1 MEYYET
7 LGVKKDASSTEI
19 KKAYHKLAIKYHPD
33 KAPEDKKEEYTKKFQ
48 KIGEAY
54 EVLSDPDKRKI
65 YDETGSTDFQQGGI
79 NPFDIFAEMF
89 GNSNF
94 PNSGFGG
101 FRMNNNHFMRK
112 AEKKSAPVVHQV
124 NLKLED
130 LFNGKTIKLKITKKA
145 IFQRDSSEPC
155 KDKLSETWET
165 CKECSG
171 MGSKTVTRQLG
182 PGFMT
187 QTNVQCDKCLS
198 TGDVLKDNYTLKD
211 HQEIIEVKIRRGT
224 DIRKEHIIS
233 GAGNCYPGTHPGDI
247 IIAFQLLKHDTFNLN
262 KSDLVMNKK
271 ILLSEALCGY
281 EFVVKELDNTTFK
294 VKSKDVIKPG
304 MNKIIPGRGMF
315 INEKDRG
322 NLVINFEIEFPDSLL
337 IHQKKNLK
345 KFLPRPDKSVNN
357 EECKEEIILI

>member
-7 LGVKKDASSTEI
+7 LGVKKDASATEI

-54 EVLSDPDKRKI
+54 EVLSDQDKRKI
-65 YDETGSTDFQQGGI
+65 YDETGSTDFQQQGGM
-79 NPFDIFAEMF
+79 NPFDMFAEMF
-89 GNSNF
+89 GNSGFNF
-94 PNSGFGG
+94 SGGG
-101 FRMNNNHFMRK
+101 FRMNNNFMRK
-112 AEKKSAPVVHQV
+112 TEKKSAPVVHQV

-145 IFQRDSSEPC
+145 IFKRDSSEPC

-171 MGSKTVTRQLG
+171 VGHKTVSRQLA

-198 TGDVLKDNYTLKD
+198 TGDVLKGEYILKD
-211 HQEIIEVKIRRGT
+211 HQEIIEVKIGKGM
-224 DIRKEHIIS
+224 DIRREHVIS
-233 GAGNCYPGTHPGDI
+233 EAGNCYPGTHPGDI
-247 IIAFQLLKHDTFNLN
+247 IIAFQLLNHDTFHLKN
-262 KSDLVMNKK
+262 SDLIMHKK
-271 ILLSEALCGY
+271 ILLSEALCGCQ
-281 EFVVKELDNTTFK
+281 FIIKELDNTLFK
-294 VKSKDVIKPG
+294 VKSNNIIKPG
-304 MNKIIPGRGMF
+304 TAKIIPGKGMF
-315 INEKDRG
+315 INETDRG

-345 KFLPRPDKSVNN
+345 KFLPLPNKGDNKET
-357 EECKEEIILI
+357 EEYNIINI

>member
-1 MEYYET
+1 MDYYET
-7 LGVKKDASSTEI
+7 LGVKKDATSTEI

-54 EVLSDPDKRKI
+54 EVLSDPDKRKM
-65 YDETGSTDFQQGGI
+65 YDETGSTDFKEGI

-89 GNSNF
+89 GNSN
-94 PNSGFGG
+94 PGFFKSG
-101 FRMNNNHFMRK
+101 FRMNNDHFMK
-112 AEKKSAPVVHQV
+112 KTEKKSAPVVHQV

-130 LFNGKTIKLKITKKA
+130 LFNGKTVKLKITKKA
-145 IFQRDSSEPC
+145 IFSRDSSEPC

-171 MGSKTVTRQLG
+171 LGSKTITKQLA
-182 PGFMT
+182 PGFVT
-187 QTNVQCDKCLS
+187 QMNVQCEKCLS
-198 TGDVLKDNYTLKD
+198 TGDILKDNYILKD
-211 HQEIIEVKIRRGT
+211 HQEIIEIKIIRGM
-224 DIRKEHIIS
+224 DIRKEHVIA

-247 IIAFQLLKHDTFNLN
+247 IIAFQLLNHDTFHLN

-281 EFVVKELDNTTFK
+281 EFNIKELDGTLFK
-294 VKSKDVIKPG
+294 IKSKDIVKPG
-304 MNKIIPGRGMF
+304 TSKIIPGKGMY

-345 KFLPRPDKSVNN
+345 KFLPRSVKDDK
-357 EECKEEIILI
+357 EYQGETILI